1 MDLVIRI
8 CAGSAIQGA
17 PLIAPLLVLASW
29 MIGRPMTLV
38 FSDPLELFA
47 IVCAAFIATA
57 VTVGGETTWFGGLLR
72 AGVYVLFA
80 LAFFFTG

>member
-8 CAGSAIQGA
+8 CAGSAIQVA
-17 PLIAPLLVLASW
+17 LVIAPLVVLASW
-29 MIGRPMTLV
+29 VIGRPMTLL

-47 IVCAAFIATA
+47 IVGAAFIANA
-57 VTVGGETTWFGGLLR
+57 VTADGETTWFGGLLL